1 MHNADVAINKKIFSC
16 LLLST
21 CTIRLFSNWP
31 QMLYFQRQASAL
43 VLSLKATLLQ
53 NNDYYIQ

>member
-16 LLLST
+16 LLLSI

-31 QMLYFQRQASAL
+31 QMLYFQRQASVL
-43 VLSLKATLLQ
+43 VSLKANLLQ